1 MNELQVKGT
10 QSFMGKE
17 IPVVE
22 GGFGEGQKVILA
34 KTIAKIHEVELKEI
48 NRLINNN
55 IDEFE
60 ERIDILDLKNNG
72 DYQAP
77 LQELGFS
84 NRDISISKN
93 IYLLSEQ
100 GYMALVMLMRT
111 EKAKEIRKQ
120 LRKEY
125 FAMREV
131 INSNEQLKAKLL
143 LDIYNGGQEGVIA
156 SKELVELEKKPL
168 LETIEKQQPKV
179 NTFDKFMNA
188 EGLYTST
195 QMAKLFKMP
204 SAMKLNKLLNAEGL
218 IYKQGNTW
226 MPYATT
232 NKEWFKVIVR
242 EREGHAFTQLKF
254 TPIGVVEI
262 AKILNVELNED
273 DLVDQN
279 K

>member
-34 KTIAKIHEVELKEI
+34 KTIAEIHGMRIGKINE
-48 NRLINNN
+48 LINTN

-60 ERIDILDLKNNG
+60 FGVDILDLKTKPYQGSVLENNLFTKAQWG
-72 DYQAP
+72 NA
-77 LQELGFS
+77 
-84 NRDISISKN
+84 KN

-111 EKAKEIRKQ
+111 DKAKEIRKQ

-179 NTFDKFMNA
+179 NTFNKFMNA

-195 QMAKLFKMP
+195 QMAKLFKMS

-254 TPIGVVEI
+254 TPIGVIEI

>member
-1 MNELQVKGT
+1 MNELQVKGI

-17 IPVVE
+17 IPVIE
-22 GGFGEGQKVILA
+22 GGFGENQKVILA
-34 KTIAKIHEVELKEI
+34 KTIAEIHGMNLGKI
-48 NRLINNN
+48 NQLINNN

-60 ERIDILDLKNNG
+60 DGIDILDLKLN
-72 DYQAP
+72 DTYKVS
-77 LQELGFS
+77 LQELNFS
-84 NRDISISKN
+84 NRDITISKN

-111 EKAKEIRKQ
+111 EKAKEIRKK

-195 QMAKLFKMP
+195 QMAKLFKMS

-226 MPYATT
+226 MPYATA

-254 TPIGVVEI
+254 TPIGVIEI

-273 DLVDQN
+273 DLVDQS

>member
-131 INSNEQLKAKLL
+131 INSDEQLKAKLL
-143 LDIYNGGQEGVIA
+143 LDIYNGGQEGVVA
-156 SKELVELEKKPL
+156 SKQLAELEKKPL
-168 LETIEKQQPKV
+168 LEKIEKDKPKV
-179 NTFDKFMNA
+179 NYFDDFMNSN
-188 EGLYTST
+188 GLYTST
-195 QMAKLFKMP
+195 QVAKLFKFK
-204 SAMKLNKLLNAEGL
+204 SAQQFNKTLNENR
-218 IYKQGNTW
+218 IIFKQGKSW
-226 MPYATT
+226 LPYSEVDKT
-232 NKEWFKVIVR
+232 WFKVIVG
-242 EREGHAFTQLKF
+242 EKEGHNYSNLKI
-254 TPIGVVEI
+254 TPKGIM
-262 AKILNVELNED
+262 ALSKILKIEINKI
-273 DLVDQN
+273 DLQQLA
-279 K
+279 

>member
-34 KTIAKIHEVELKEI
+34 KTIAEIHGMRIGKINE
-48 NRLINNN
+48 LINTN

-60 ERIDILDLKNNG
+60 FGVDILDLKTKPYQGSVLENNLFTKAQWG
-72 DYQAP
+72 NA
-77 LQELGFS
+77 
-84 NRDISISKN
+84 KN

-131 INSNEQLKAKLL
+131 INSDEQLKAKLL

-195 QMAKLFKMP
+195 QMAKLFKMS

-254 TPIGVVEI
+254 TPTGVIEI

>member
-22 GGFGEGQKVILA
+22 GGFGEDKRCMLVREIS
-34 KTIAKIHEVELKEI
+34 KIHDMKVGNINQRINDNRKRFKEGV
-48 NRLINNN
+48 
-55 IDEFE
+55 
-60 ERIDILDLKNNG
+60 DIMDLKT
-72 DYQAP
+72 YTSP
-77 LQELGFS
+77 VSVLKELGFTQAQIG
-84 NRDISISKN
+84 NAKN
-93 IYLLSEQ
+93 IYLLSER
-100 GYMALVMLMRT
+100 GY
-111 EKAKEIRKQ
+111 AKLIKIMDTDLAWEIHDK
-120 LRKEY
+120 LIDEY
-125 FAMREV
+125 FTMREV

-195 QMAKLFKMP
+195 QMAKLFKMS

-226 MPYATT
+226 IPYATA

-254 TPIGVVEI
+254 TPIGVIEI

-273 DLVDQN
+273 DLIDQN
-279 K
+279 N

>member
-1 MNELQVKGT
+1 MNELQVKELQNKET
-10 QSFMGKE
+10 QTIPSYE
-17 IPVVE
+17 IAKMMERDHSKVLKMLE
-22 GGFGEGQKVILA
+22 GETYKDGRTKVIGIIPTLTKARTRVSDYFIESTYKDKSGKTNKCYECTKMGCDMLA
-34 KTIAKIHEVELKEI
+34 NKMTGEKGILFTAKYVKRFNEM
-48 NRLINNN
+48 
-55 IDEFE
+55 
-60 ERIDILDLKNNG
+60 
-72 DYQAP
+72 
-77 LQELGFS
+77 
-84 NRDISISKN
+84 KN
-93 IYLLSEQ
+93 I
-100 GYMALVMLMRT
+100 
-111 EKAKEIRKQ
+111 
-120 LRKEY
+120 
-125 FAMREV
+125 

-195 QMAKLFKMP
+195 QMAKLFKMS

-226 MPYATT
+226 MPYATA

-254 TPIGVVEI
+254 TPIGVIEI

-273 DLVDQN
+273 DLVDQS

>member
-1 MNELQVKGT
+1 MNKLQVKGT
-10 QSFMGKE
+10 QDFMGKE
-17 IPVVE
+17 IPIIE
-22 GGFGEGQKVILA
+22 GGFGEDKRCMLVREIS
-34 KTIAKIHEVELKEI
+34 KIHHMKVGNINQRINDNRKRFKEGV
-48 NRLINNN
+48 
-55 IDEFE
+55 
-60 ERIDILDLKNNG
+60 DIMDLKT
-72 DYQAP
+72 YTSP
-77 LQELGFS
+77 VSVLKELGFTQAQIG
-84 NRDISISKN
+84 NANN
-93 IYLLSEQ
+93 IYLLSER
-100 GYMALVMLMRT
+100 GY
-111 EKAKEIRKQ
+111 AKLIKIMDTDLAWEIHDK
-120 LRKEY
+120 LIDEY

-131 INSNEQLKAKLL
+131 INSDEQLKAKLL

-195 QMAKLFKMP
+195 QMAKLFKMS

-226 MPYATT
+226 MPYATA

-254 TPIGVVEI
+254 TPISVIEI

>member
-1 MNELQVKGT
+1 MMELQVKGT

-22 GGFGEGQKVILA
+22 GGFGEGKRCLTD
-34 KTIAKIHEVELKEI
+34 KTIGEIHNQLPGEIRRRINDNIKRFKKDIDFIDLKGVAETHT
-48 NRLINNN
+48 LINLGYSKQS
-55 IDEFE
+55 IT
-60 ERIDILDLKNNG
+60 
-72 DYQAP
+72 QA
-77 LQELGFS
+77 
-84 NRDISISKN
+84 KN
-93 IYLLSEQ
+93 IYLLSER
-100 GYMALVMLMRT
+100 GY
-111 EKAKEIRKQ
+111 AKLIKIMDTDLAWEIHDK
-120 LRKEY
+120 LIDEY
-125 FAMREV
+125 FTMRKV
-131 INSNEQLKAKLL
+131 INSDEQLKAKLL

-179 NTFDKFMNA
+179 NTFNKFMNA

-254 TPIGVVEI
+254 TPIGVIEI

>member
-1 MNELQVKGT
+1 MNELQVFTNEEIQTISSKEVAN
-10 QSFMGKE
+10 MMEREHKE
-17 IPVVE
+17 IMWMIDGNEKRGIVGIKPIIE
-22 GGFGEGQKVILA
+22 QSAKLHFADYFIESTYNDRGRKLRCYECTKMGCDMLANKMTGEKGIIFTARYVKRFN
-34 KTIAKIHEVELKEI
+34 EM
-48 NRLINNN
+48 
-55 IDEFE
+55 
-60 ERIDILDLKNNG
+60 
-72 DYQAP
+72 
-77 LQELGFS
+77 
-84 NRDISISKN
+84 KN
-93 IYLLSEQ
+93 I
-100 GYMALVMLMRT
+100 
-111 EKAKEIRKQ
+111 
-120 LRKEY
+120 
-125 FAMREV
+125 

-195 QMAKLFKMP
+195 QMAKLFKMS

-242 EREGHAFTQLKF
+242 EHEGHAFTQLKF
-254 TPIGVVEI
+254 TPIGVIEI
-262 AKILNVELNED
+262 AKILNIELNED
-273 DLVDQN
+273 DLVEQN

>member
-1 MNELQVKGT
+1 MNELQIRGT

-17 IPVVE
+17 IPVIE
-22 GGFGEGQKVILA
+22 GGFGEDKRCLTD
-34 KTIAKIHEVELKEI
+34 KTIGEIHNQLPREIRRRINDNIKRFKKDIDFIDLKGVAETHT
-48 NRLINNN
+48 LINLGYSKQS
-55 IDEFE
+55 IT
-60 ERIDILDLKNNG
+60 
-72 DYQAP
+72 QA
-77 LQELGFS
+77 
-84 NRDISISKN
+84 KN
-93 IYLLSEQ
+93 IYLLSER
-100 GYMALVMLMRT
+100 GY
-111 EKAKEIRKQ
+111 AKLIKIMDTDLAWEIHDK
-120 LRKEY
+120 LIDEY
-125 FAMREV
+125 FTMRKI
-131 INSNEQLKAKLL
+131 INSDEQLKAKLL

-195 QMAKLFKMP
+195 QMAKLFKMS

-226 MPYATT
+226 MPYATA

-254 TPIGVVEI
+254 TPIGVIEI

>member
-1 MNELQVKGT
+1 MMELQVKGT

-34 KTIAKIHEVELKEI
+34 KTIAEIHGMRIGKINE
-48 NRLINNN
+48 LINTN

-60 ERIDILDLKNNG
+60 FGVDILDLKTKPYQGSVLENNLFTKAQWG
-72 DYQAP
+72 NA
-77 LQELGFS
+77 
-84 NRDISISKN
+84 KN

-156 SKELVELEKKPL
+156 SKQLMELEKKPL

-195 QMAKLFKMP
+195 QMAKLFKMS

-226 MPYATT
+226 MPYATA

-254 TPIGVVEI
+254 TPMGVIEI

>member
-1 MNELQVKGT
+1 MNNIIIKGT

-48 NRLINNN
+48 NRLVNNN

-120 LRKEY
+120 LRQEY
-125 FAMREV
+125 FAMREI
-131 INSNEQLKAKLL
+131 INSDEQLKAKLL
-143 LDIYNGGQEGVIA
+143 LDIYNGGQEGIVA
-156 SKELVELEKKPL
+156 SKELAKLEKKPL
-168 LETIEKQQPKV
+168 LEKIEKDKPKV
-179 NTFDKFMNA
+179 DYFDTFMNSN
-188 EGLYTST
+188 GLYTST
-195 QMAKLFKMP
+195 QVAKLFKFK
-204 SAMKLNKLLNAEGL
+204 SAQQFNKTLNENR
-218 IYKQGNTW
+218 IIFKQGKNW
-226 MPYATT
+226 LPYSEIDKT
-232 NKEWFKVIVR
+232 WFKVIVG
-242 EREGHAFTQLKF
+242 EKEGHNYSNLKI
-254 TPIGVVEI
+254 TPKGIM
-262 AKILNVELNED
+262 ALSKILKIEINKT
-273 DLVDQN
+273 DLQQLA
-279 K
+279 